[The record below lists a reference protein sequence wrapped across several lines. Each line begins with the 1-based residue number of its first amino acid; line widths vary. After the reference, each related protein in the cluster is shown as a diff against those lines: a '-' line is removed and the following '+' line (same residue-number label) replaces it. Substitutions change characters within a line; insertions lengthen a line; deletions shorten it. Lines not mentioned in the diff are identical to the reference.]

1 MKLTRRGVLTG
12 VALGG
17 GLLVAFSLLPRRFDN
32 PLDPLAGEAVFDV
45 WLKIGDDGVITVAV
59 PQLEMGQG
67 ITTLLPQVVAMELG
81 ADWRQM
87 AVEPA
92 PVSGAYANLPLAARW
107 APLRDPL
114 IPMLGDEPDDL
125 LLRRWAE
132 NNAFTATADG
142 TSMAAYEMPC
152 RMAAASAR
160 AMLQMAAAARWGVA
174 WEECEAAS
182 GFVTHGENRLTFAEL
197 AAEAASFNPPDPPPL
212 RPDAPRDPGSGAA
225 EDSGQ
230 EPDNEDHSTAF
241 PRLDLPSKV
250 DGSWT
255 FAGDV
260 RLPDLVYAAIR
271 HGPQTEAE
279 LVGYDLERI
288 AGVPGLVGLVRGKRW
303 LAVAATDWWN
313 AERALTALNPRFAA
327 SRMVRSERLT
337 ASLDDAVR
345 RGEGQLIAQRGAGDE
360 GYSPS
365 LAMRFDIA
373 PAVHATIETTS
384 VTARL
389 SAGKLEL
396 WMAAQAPE
404 AARLA
409 AARAIGLST
418 ADVVLYPMPAGG
430 SFDRRLEHDH
440 AIEAALIARELGRP
454 VQLIWSRAEE
464 QAALYPRAPAA
475 ILAGA
480 QLSADGRIAA
490 LRLRVATPPA
500 ALEFGRRLFENRTS
514 WSAIEEVAGRADP
527 LALEGID
534 PPYAIP
540 NLAAYHIPVEL
551 PLPSGRMRGGGDA
564 ITCLAI
570 ESVVN
575 EAARRGQHEP
585 VGYRIAMLGGDPALV
600 DCLQRAAR
608 LAGWEGGA
616 PGTGQGIACHRMAR
630 AGSTGR
636 VAVVATAGS
645 GEGGIRVSEIA
656 VAVNIGR
663 VVNRDIAIQQIESG
677 VIFALGLALGCA
689 TPYEEG
695 RPAISRLADL
705 KVPSLADCPRIAI
718 DLVESEEDAFDPGE
732 IGVPAVAPAIAAALQ
747 SATGLAF
754 RNLPFDLSRAMQNA
768 PAADGAPASDTAMPS
783 ATTADQLDSIQPDAG
798 ADAGADS
805 GAPDQ

>member
-17 GLLVAFSLLPRRFDN
+17 GLLVAFALLPRRFDN
-32 PLDPLAGEAVFDV
+32 PLDPLAGETVFDV

-59 PQLEMGQG
+59 PQIEMGQG

-107 APLRDPL
+107 APLREL
-114 IPMLGDEPDDL
+114 AIPMLSDEADDL

-132 NNAFTATADG
+132 TNAFTATADG
-142 TSMAAYEMPC
+142 TSMAAYELPC
-152 RMAAASAR
+152 RIAAASAR
-160 AMLQMAAAARWGVA
+160 AMLQMAASARWGVA
-174 WEECEAAS
+174 WEECEAAG
-182 GFVTHGENRLTFAEL
+182 GFVIHGENRLTFAEL
-197 AAEAASFNPPDPPPL
+197 AAEAAGFDPPDPPPL
-212 RPDAPRDPGSGAA
+212 RPDPPRDPALVPAS
-225 EDSGQ
+225 DNGQ
-230 EPDNEDHSTAF
+230 EPDNEDHSTGY

-250 DGSWT
+250 DGSWLFT
-255 FAGDV
+255 ADV

-288 AGVPGLVGLVRGKRW
+288 AGVPGLVGVVRGKRW

-313 AERALTALNPRFAA
+313 AERALTAMNPRFAA
-327 SRMVRSERLT
+327 SRVVRSERLT
-337 ASLDDAVR
+337 ASLDDGVR
-345 RGEGQLIAQRGAGDE
+345 RGTGQLIAQRGAGDD
-360 GYSPS
+360 GFAPTMA
-365 LAMRFDIA
+365 LRFDIA

-389 SAGKLEL
+389 TGGKLEL
-396 WMAAQAPE
+396 WMASQFPE

-430 SFDRRLEHDH
+430 SFDRRLEHDQ

-454 VQLIWSRAEE
+454 VQLVWSRAEE

-480 QLSADGRIAA
+480 QLTGDGRIAA

-500 ALEFGRRLFENRTS
+500 ALELGRRLFANLTS
-514 WSAIEEVAGRADP
+514 WAAKDAVAGRADP
-527 LALEGID
+527 LAMEGID
-534 PPYAIP
+534 PPYAIS
-540 NLAAYHIPVEL
+540 NLAAYHIPVDL
-551 PLPSGRMRGGGDA
+551 PLPAGRMRGGGDA
-564 ITCLAI
+564 VTCFAI

-575 EAARRGQHEP
+575 EAALRGQHEAM
-585 VGYRIAMLGGDPALV
+585 GYRIAMLGGDPALV

-616 PGTGQGIACHRMAR
+616 PGTGQGIACHRMTR
-630 AGSTGR
+630 AGATGR
-636 VAVVATAGS
+636 IAVVATAGS
-645 GEGGIRVSEIA
+645 GERGIGVSEIA

-663 VVNRDIAIQQIESG
+663 VVNRDIAIQQIEGG

-689 TPYEEG
+689 TGYDEG
-695 RPAISRLADL
+695 RPTTARLADL
-705 KVPSLADCPRIAI
+705 KLPSLADCPRIVI
-718 DLVESEEDAFDPGE
+718 DLVESEEDSFDPGE

-747 SATGLAF
+747 SATGLTF
-754 RNLPFDLSRAMQNA
+754 RTLPFDLSRAMQAA
-768 PAADGAPASDTAMPS
+768 PAATGPAATDPAMPS
-783 ATTADQLDSIQPDAG
+783 ATTAEQLDSIQPDAG
-798 ADAGADS
+798 GDAGMAD
-805 GAPDQ
+805 Q